1 MPTRVTRSLMTDA
14 PAPPSPR
21 PGLFHRRRQLR
32 AELGGSAW
40 ALGAGFA
47 LALLVMTWLGRL
59 AMLILA
65 TRAGLLSGWSAR
77 HPLALAAELGHDL
90 WVALA
95 LGLGCGAL
103 LRVLSWHARARWLG
117 LAFGYACLLTG
128 SLIVIV
134 SVPLYAA
141 LQTTLQLTQLLLA
154 GGVHDLFDAGLATL
168 PLAVYVLLFGLLAL
182 ACYAVPFFAGF
193 ALRHLTPLRRF
204 SVGLGFGLLPLLL
217 SLLGRLAPEEAAQT
231 LQMSAVY
238 EFASSAVRYYARSRA
253 VTVDMRPAPHFD
265 TSLMYGKPPPL
276 EPLES
281 LVDTSKLPLRKPN
294 VVLVVLESA
303 STLHTGL
310 WNGHPEDTPRLT
322 EMAQHG
328 LAFDDYYSPSPVSM
342 KSLFTMSCSSYPHTA
357 PQAETYV
364 NPSIDCLSIAELL
377 KDQSYRTGLFH
388 GGHFSYTRKD
398 AFFRYRKYDVMR
410 DAASL
415 VHRKKYQR
423 VLWGADDRA
432 VIDDSLEWL
441 EQGNPNT
448 PFFLH
453 VIFLAP
459 HEPYVVNG
467 APTPFGDKKDVDR
480 YRNATLFIDSQ
491 VGRIWDYLKAKG
503 KADNTLLVIAGDHG
517 ESFGEH
523 RGDFMHGGRIYE
535 TAVRTPLLLVN
546 PRLFSGKRSPRTA
559 NHLDLVPT
567 VLDVLGLPRPARHQG
582 QSLLRGYQPRM
593 LYFYADWQRHYL
605 GLRDGQWKYIYTVDR
620 EHHELYDLTRDAA
633 ERQNLAA
640 QHPQQVE
647 AYAQRARRWERFY
660 NELIPNYERYVN
672 GQDACT
678 GKSECWVDELKPVF
692 QHGVMRRNKSGSGF
706 PLQLGRTTYERGI
719 GVAPLSI
726 LRFNLRGDGFR
737 RFRGGV
743 GHHSLGANANL
754 SLKVSVEVYLDDRLI
769 WSSGKLTADE
779 PAKLFDLDISEGA
792 VLELIGYDVDAED
805 WRDYIDWVDL
815 QLLR

>member
-1 MPTRVTRSLMTDA
+1 MGT
-14 PAPPSPR
+14 
-21 PGLFHRRRQLR
+21 
-32 AELGGSAW
+32 
-40 ALGAGFA
+40 GFA
-47 LALLVMTWLGRL
+47 LALLAMTWLGRL
-59 AMLILA
+59 AMLIVA
-65 TRAGLLSGWSAR
+65 ARAGLLHGFGA
-77 HPLALAAELGHDL
+77 HHALAFAGELGHDL
-90 WVALA
+90 WVALVM
-95 LGLGCGAL
+95 GLGCGGL
-103 LRVLSWHARARWLG
+103 LRVLRGRWRWLG
-117 LAFGYACLLTG
+117 VVFGYACVIAG

-168 PLAVYVLLFGLLAL
+168 PRALYVLLFALLAL
-182 ACYAVPFFAGF
+182 ACYAVPFFAAF
-193 ALRHLTPLRRF
+193 ARRHPTPLSRLR
-204 SVGLGFGLLPLLL
+204 VGLAFGLLPLLL
-217 SLLGRLAPEEAAQT
+217 SLLGRLAPEDAAQT

-238 EFASSAVRYYARSRA
+238 DFAQSAVHFYVRSRPVA
-253 VTVDMRPAPHFD
+253 VDMKNAPHFD
-265 TSLMYGKPPPL
+265 ASLMFGTAPPL

-281 LVDTSKLPLRKPN
+281 LVDTSKLPLHRPN

-303 STLHTGL
+303 STQHTGL
-310 WNGHPEDTPRLT
+310 WDGHPEDTPR
-322 EMAQHG
+322 MAEIAKHG

-342 KSLFTMSCSSYPHTA
+342 KSLFTMSCSSYPHTE

-364 NPSIDCLSIAELL
+364 NPSIDCLSIGELL
-377 KDQSYRTGLFH
+377 KDQGYRSGLFH

-410 DAASL
+410 DAATL
-415 VHRKKYQR
+415 LNRRKYQR

-432 VIDDSLEWL
+432 VIDDALQWL
-441 EQGNPNT
+441 DQGNPNA

-459 HEPYVVNG
+459 HEPYVVND
-467 APTPFGDKKDVDR
+467 APAPFGDKKDVDR

-491 VGRIWDYLKAKG
+491 VGRIWDYLQARG
-503 KADNTLLVIAGDHG
+503 KADNTLLVIVGDHG

-535 TAVRTPLLLVN
+535 SAVRTPLMLVN
-546 PRLFSGKRSPRTA
+546 PRLFSGKRTPRIG

-567 VLDVLGLPRPARHQG
+567 MLDVMGLPKPPRHQG
-582 QSLLRGYQPRM
+582 QSLLRGYQPH
-593 LYFYADWQRHYL
+593 LIYFYADWQRHYL

-620 EHHELYDLTRDAA
+620 DHHELYDLTHDAA
-633 ERQNLAA
+633 EKHNLAA

-647 AYAQRARRWERFY
+647 AYEQRARKWERFY

-672 GQDACT
+672 GNDACT
-678 GKSECWVDELKPVF
+678 GKSECYLDELKPVF
-692 QHGVMRRNKSGSGF
+692 QHGIMRRNKSGSGF
-706 PLQLGRTTYERGI
+706 PLQLGREVYERGI

-737 RFRGGV
+737 RFRGAV
-743 GHHSLGANANL
+743 GHHSLGSNANL
-754 SLKVSVEVYLDDRLI
+754 SLKVSVEIYLDDRLI

-779 PAKLFDLDISEGA
+779 PAKPFDLDISEGA

-815 QLLR
+815 KLVR

>member
-1 MPTRVTRSLMTDA
+1 MNDA
-14 PAPPSPR
+14 SAPPAPR
-21 PGLFHRRRQLR
+21 PGLLHRRRQLQV
-32 AELGGSAW
+32 ELSGSAW

-47 LALLVMTWLGRL
+47 LGLGLMTLLGRV
-59 AMLILA
+59 AMLIVA
-65 TRAGLLSGWSAR
+65 GRAGLLAGFGAR
-77 HPLALAAELGHDL
+77 HALALLGELGHDL

-95 LGLGCGAL
+95 VGLATGAL
-103 LRVLSWHARARWLG
+103 LRVLRGRARLLG
-117 LAFGYACLLTG
+117 VLFGYACVICG

-154 GGVHDLFDAGLATL
+154 GGVRDLLDAGLATL
-168 PLAVYVLLFGLLAL
+168 PPVAYVLLFGLLV
-182 ACYAVPFFAGF
+182 CVCFAVPFLAGF

-204 SVGLGFGLLPLLL
+204 SVGLAFGLSPVVLTLA
-217 SLLGRLAPEEAAQT
+217 GHLAPEEASQT

-238 EFASSAVRYYARSRA
+238 ELAHSALRFYARTRPVS
-253 VTVDMRPAPHFD
+253 VDMQKAPHFD
-265 TSLMYGKPPPL
+265 ASLMYGTPAPL

-281 LVDTSKLPLRKPN
+281 LVDTSKLPLHRPN

-310 WNGHPEDTPRLT
+310 WNGHPEDTPRLS
-322 EMAQHG
+322 EIARHG

-357 PQAETYV
+357 PQAETYI
-364 NPSIDCLSIAELL
+364 NPGIDCLSIGELL
-377 KDQSYRTGLFH
+377 KDQGYRSGLFH

-398 AFFRYRKYDVMR
+398 AFFRTRKYDVLR

-415 VHRKKYQR
+415 VNRRKYKR

-432 VIDDSLEWL
+432 VIDDALEWL
-441 EQGNPNT
+441 DAGGPGT

-459 HEPYVVNG
+459 HEPYVVND
-467 APTPFGDKKDVDR
+467 APAPFGTDKDVDR

-491 VGRIWDYLKAKG
+491 VGRIWDYLGAHG
-503 KADNTLLVIAGDHG
+503 KLDNTLLVVVGDHG

-535 TAVRTPLLLVN
+535 SAVRTPLLLAN
-546 PRLFSGKRSPRTA
+546 PRLFSGKRTPRTG

-567 VLDVLGLPRPARHQG
+567 VLDVLGLPKPPRHQG

-620 EHHELYDLTRDAA
+620 DRHELFDLTRDPG
-633 ERQNLAA
+633 EQHDLAGLHKA
-640 QHPQQVE
+640 QVD
-647 AYAQRARRWERFY
+647 AYAQRAQRWERFY

-672 GQDACT
+672 GQDACS
-678 GKSECWVDELKPVF
+678 GRDECYLDELKPIF
-692 QHGVMRRNKSGSGF
+692 QHGTLRKNKSGSGF
-706 PLQLGRTTYERGI
+706 PLQLGRQVYERGL
-719 GVAPLSI
+719 GVSPLSI
-726 LRFNLRGDGFR
+726 VRFNLRGDGFR

-743 GHHSLGANANL
+743 GHHALGSNANL
-754 SLKVSVEVYLDDRLI
+754 SLKVSVEIYLDDRLI

-779 PAKLFDLDISEGA
+779 PPKDFDLDIAGGA

-815 QLLR
+815 KLVR

>member
-1 MPTRVTRSLMTDA
+1 MTDDH
-14 PAPPSPR
+14 APPAPR
-21 PGLFHRRRQLR
+21 PGPSRLSGWARVLVRRRQLQR
-32 AELGGSAW
+32 ELRGSAW

-47 LALLVMTWLGRL
+47 LSLLLVTWLGRL
-59 AMLILA
+59 ALLILA
-65 TRAGLLSGWSAR
+65 ARGGLLSGFGAQ
-77 HPLALAAELGHDL
+77 HALALLGELGHDL

-95 LGLGCGAL
+95 VGLGCGAL
-103 LRVLSWHARARWLG
+103 LRLLRGRARPVAVL
-117 LAFGYACLLTG
+117 FGYACLIAG
-128 SLIVIV
+128 SSIVIV
-134 SVPLYAA
+134 SVPLFAA
-141 LQTTLQLTQLLLA
+141 LQITLQLTQLLLA
-154 GGVHDLFDAGLATL
+154 GGVRDLLDAGLATL
-168 PLAVYVLLFGLLAL
+168 PPVVYVLLFALLL
-182 ACYAVPFFAGF
+182 GACFAVPFFAGF
-193 ALRHLTPLRRF
+193 ARRFLTPLRRF
-204 SVGLGFGLLPLLL
+204 SVGLAFGLSPLLL
-217 SLLGRLAPEEAAQT
+217 SLAGQLAPEDATQT
-231 LQMSAVY
+231 LQMSPVY
-238 EFASSAVRYYARSRA
+238 EFVHSAVRFYARTQPVA
-253 VTVDMRPAPHFD
+253 ADMKNAPHFD
-265 TSLMYGKPPPL
+265 ATLMYGTPPPL
-276 EPLES
+276 EPLER
-281 LVDTSKLPLRKPN
+281 LVDTSALPLRRAN

-310 WNGHPEDTPRLT
+310 WNGRPQDTPRLH
-322 EMAQHG
+322 ELSKHG
-328 LAFDDYYSPSPVSM
+328 LMFDDYYSPSPVSM
-342 KSLFTMSCSSYPHTA
+342 KSLFTMSCSSYPHTQ

-377 KDQSYRTGLFH
+377 KDQGYRNGLFH

-410 DAASL
+410 DAATL
-415 VHRKKYQR
+415 LNRKKYKR
-423 VLWGADDRA
+423 VMWGADDRA
-432 VIDDSLEWL
+432 VIDDALEWL
-441 EQGNPNT
+441 DSGNPNA

-459 HEPYVVNG
+459 HEPYVVND
-467 APTPFGDKKDVDR
+467 APTPFGTDKDVSR

-491 VGRIWDYLKAKG
+491 VGRIWDHLKARG

-535 TAVRTPLLLVN
+535 TAVRTPLMLVN
-546 PRLFSGKRSPRTA
+546 PRLFSGQRSPRVA

-567 VLDVLGLPRPARHQG
+567 VFDVLGLPKPPRHQG
-582 QSLLRGYQPRM
+582 QSLLHGYQPRL

-620 EHHELYDLTRDAA
+620 DRHELYDVTRDPL
-633 ERQNLAA
+633 EKHNLAS
-640 QHPQQVE
+640 QHKLQVD
-647 AYAQRARRWERFY
+647 AYAERARRWERFY

-672 GQDACT
+672 GQNACA
-678 GKSECWVDELKPVF
+678 GKDECFLDELKPVF
-692 QHGVMRRNKSGSGF
+692 QHGTLRRNKSGSGF
-706 PLQLGRTTYERGI
+706 PLQLGRQVYERGL

-743 GHHSLGANANL
+743 GHHALGGNANL

-779 PAKLFDLDISEGA
+779 PAKEFDLDIRDGA

-815 QLLR
+815 RLLR